1 LARNLQSEK
10 VLTVSRRSKI
20 HNGTQQAGVLAG
32 EKEWNMSLV
41 SKLMIGEWI
50 TTLAM
55 IGVCALNES
64 GRLLEIGRRIV
75 LWLETPASAV
85 GRTSKESLQL
95 GARDAA

>member
-1 LARNLQSEK
+1 

-20 HNGTQQAGVLAG
+20 HNGMQQAGVLAGEG

-41 SKLMIGEWI
+41 SKLMIGGWI

-64 GRLLEIGRRIV
+64 GKLLEIGRRIV